1 MGDGVVV
8 GEDEAVGGELC
19 EDGDG
24 GAERDRHI
32 LTRIL
37 SVIVTHSIFLC
48 VCGITSTSRRRRRQQ
63 IEIRL
68 AEDLGRPVGMLVFED
83 DDEGEGGMIPVDALF
98 GITVQGADFVFA
110 VELVG

>member
-1 MGDGVVV
+1 MGDGVAV

-24 GAERDRHI
+24 GAERDRYF

-37 SVIVTHSIFLC
+37 SVIVMHSIFRC
-48 VCGITSTSRRRRRQQ
+48 VCGITSTSRRRQQ

-83 DDEGEGGMIPVDALF
+83 DDEGEGGMIPIDALF
-98 GITVQGADFVFA
+98 GITVQGADFVVA